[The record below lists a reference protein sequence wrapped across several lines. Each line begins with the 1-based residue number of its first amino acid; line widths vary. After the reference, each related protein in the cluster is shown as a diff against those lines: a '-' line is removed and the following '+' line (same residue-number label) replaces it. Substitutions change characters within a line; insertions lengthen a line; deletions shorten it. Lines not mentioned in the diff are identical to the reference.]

1 MHLEN
6 NFDKEIFKI
15 NGPYFNRLNNRM
27 YVVLYYENGKK
38 NTITYAR
45 YLVQLK
51 LGRVLHENE
60 IVHHKNGD
68 VSDDR
73 LSELEIISRN
83 EHSVHHNKLRGLKFV
98 RLKCPECGNIFIK
111 RRNLTILGR
120 GGIYNACS
128 RVCNAKFSH
137 KLKNRDKDFLI
148 NEAIM
153 DNIIEEL
160 VVYEVP
166 S

>member
-68 VSDDR
+68 VSD
-73 LSELEIISRN
+73 LYT
-83 EHSVHHNKLRGLKFV
+83 HLKH
-98 RLKCPECGNIFIK
+98 L
-111 RRNLTILGR
+111 L
-120 GGIYNACS
+120 
-128 RVCNAKFSH
+128 H
-137 KLKNRDKDFLI
+137 Q
-148 NEAIM
+148 
-153 DNIIEEL
+153 
-160 VVYEVP
+160 
-166 S
+166 